1 MADVLVLP
9 RLFSEPEAAEKLNV
23 TTFTLARERKAGRIS
38 YRKLR
43 RGVRYTDADLKSYVD
58 SILVPSCHA
67 TSESRTASKSP
78 DTGSANA
85 PTAAPGAGR
94 GSIARI
100 DRRAAH
106 LLAQQIL
113 KPQSSS

>member
-23 TTFTLARERKAGRIS
+23 TPFTLARERKAGRIS

-43 RGVRYTDADLKSYVD
+43 RAVRYTDADLQAYVD
-58 SILVPSCHA
+58 SILVPTCRD
-67 TSESRTASKSP
+67 TSASPTASKSEAS
-78 DTGSANA
+78 GSADA
-85 PTAAPGAGR
+85 PTATPGAGR
-94 GSIARI
+94 GSIVPL

-106 LLAQQIL
+106 LLVQSVL
-113 KPQSSS
+113 KPRS